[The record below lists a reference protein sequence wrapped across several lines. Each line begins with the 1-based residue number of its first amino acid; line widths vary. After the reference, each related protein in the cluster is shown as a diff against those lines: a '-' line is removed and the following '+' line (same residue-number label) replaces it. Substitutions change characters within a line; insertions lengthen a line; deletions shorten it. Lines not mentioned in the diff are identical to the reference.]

1 MAVKKSF
8 QVLSDLLV
16 FNSIEPTIETIPTDG
31 YDAKKEL
38 GLSWELEDANDE
50 GEAVV
55 SLSDN
60 IVYCIV
66 TDCVKRLTV
75 LHEALHCIN
84 FIYTCINA
92 VVDVENDEIYVRNAT
107 WLQDAVLTEWE
118 DYYNKLVLKN

>member
-1 MAVKKSF
+1 MIHYKGNPILFHPLDYSV
-8 QVLSDLLV
+8 VLIITD
-16 FNSIEPTIETIPTDG
+16 SII
-31 YDAKKEL
+31 DAKKEL
-38 GLSWELEDANDE
+38 GLSWEIEDANDE
-50 GEAVV
+50 GEAVI

-107 WLQDAVLTEWE
+107 WLQDIILAEWE
-118 DYYNKLVLKN
+118 DYYNKLALKSI